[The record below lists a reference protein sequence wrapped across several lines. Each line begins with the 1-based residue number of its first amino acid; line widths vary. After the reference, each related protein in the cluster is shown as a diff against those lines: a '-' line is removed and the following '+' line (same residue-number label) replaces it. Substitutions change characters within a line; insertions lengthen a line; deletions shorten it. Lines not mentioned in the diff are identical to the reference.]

1 MDYAARPC
9 TYVAGRASRF
19 CYYFEPERA
28 ACLKHKVVCGCRVQP
43 QTGIR
48 DRAARRRLGGLFTM
62 QRDGGGGGGG
72 VKWDRKGYATLRR
85 IGIPCE
91 PFPHLAGSCEN
102 NSAAFTRFPAR
113 ITVVWV
119 SCRVQAGGRRWA
131 RRLGR
136 SVQLNVFS
144 FFGFVCRSAS
154 VLELLSKE
162 KCCLFE
168 CAN

>member
-9 TYVAGRASRF
+9 TYVTGRASRF

-28 ACLKHKVVCGCRVQP
+28 ACLKLKVVCGCRVQP

-48 DRAARRRLGGLFTM
+48 DRAARRRRPVYNAERWGGT
-62 QRDGGGGGGG
+62 RG
-72 VKWDRKGYATLRR
+72 RSKGLCYPQENWNSLWTV
-85 IGIPCE
+85 P
-91 PFPHLAGSCEN
+91 PFGWQLWKQFCSIYSVCGSDYSC
-102 NSAAFTRFPAR
+102 
-113 ITVVWV
+113 V
-119 SCRVQAGGRRWA
+119 SQLQAGGRRWA

-136 SVQLNVFS
+136 SVQLNVLF
-144 FFGFVCRSAS
+144 FVCRSAS

>member
-9 TYVAGRASRF
+9 TYVTGRASCF

-48 DRAARRRLGGLFTM
+48 GRAAKRRLRGLFTT
-62 QRDGGGGGGG
+62 QRDGGGRG
-72 VKWDRKGYATLRR
+72 VEGDRKGYATLRR

-102 NSAAFTRFPAR
+102 NSAAFTPFAAR

-136 SVQLNVFS
+136 SVQLNVFFVFF
-144 FFGFVCRSAS
+144 FFGLSAD
-154 VLELLSKE
+154 LH
-162 KCCLFE
+162 LF
-168 CAN
+168 

>member
-62 QRDGGGGGGG
+62 QRDGGGGG
-72 VKWDRKGYATLRR
+72 
-85 IGIPCE
+85 
-91 PFPHLAGSCEN
+91 
-102 NSAAFTRFPAR
+102 
-113 ITVVWV
+113 
-119 SCRVQAGGRRWA
+119 CRV
-131 RRLGR
+131 R
-136 SVQLNVFS
+136 SKGLRYPQENWNSL
-144 FFGFVCRSAS
+144 
-154 VLELLSKE
+154 
-162 KCCLFE
+162 
-168 CAN
+168 